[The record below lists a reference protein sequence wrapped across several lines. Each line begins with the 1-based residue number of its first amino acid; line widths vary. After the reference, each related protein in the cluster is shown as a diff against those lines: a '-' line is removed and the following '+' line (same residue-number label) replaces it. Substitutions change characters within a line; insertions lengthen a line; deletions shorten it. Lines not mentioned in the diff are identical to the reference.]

1 MFRIIRIL
9 GILERNHRSL
19 LIFHW
24 VRINWVN
31 WVREKAF
38 DRLSV
43 WSHARIPDTRLNG
56 YCDKSS
62 LLGEIIH
69 LFIKLNVKFFVS
81 NFEWVKNFH
90 IYRCVYYSRI
100 RLDNVQ
106 TRVRWWRDGILLA
119 DSGEP
124 RHEPP
129 ERVKMYSNRS
139 LEVSH
144 VKRNDTGE
152 YVCQASRPAPW
163 GHATQ
168 VHEIEVMCK

>member
-1 MFRIIRIL
+1 MGEFRMGEKFPYIRVVYVIL
-9 GILERNHRSL
+9 
-19 LIFHW
+19 
-24 VRINWVN
+24 
-31 WVREKAF
+31 
-38 DRLSV
+38 
-43 WSHARIPDTRLNG
+43 
-56 YCDKSS
+56 C
-62 LLGEIIH
+62 
-69 LFIKLNVKFFVS
+69 
-81 NFEWVKNFH
+81 
-90 IYRCVYYSRI
+90 I